1 MSLAAA
7 PTPWRPK
14 PPNSLHRTQKQWLIR
29 GGALT
34 TGLRAM
40 GALKLHVIKEYSC
53 GLSLDE
59 ARCLKRPLKSP
70 VWVREVVMSIDGIDC
85 VVARS
90 LTPLVASHGVW
101 QGMRRLRSRPLAD
114 ILYNQRSIVRSAF
127 EVARLNRAVP
137 LSRTANQ
144 ILTLNKAV
152 KHIHGKPI
160 PPATNQTL
168 LARRSVFW
176 RNGYPLMVAECF
188 LPEFWSQIAR

>member
-1 MSLAAA
+1 MSFAAA
-7 PTPWRPK
+7 PSPWRPK
-14 PPNSLHRTQKQWLIR
+14 PPSSLRRTQKQWLMR

-40 GALKLHVIKEYSC
+40 GALTLSVIHEYSC
-53 GLSLDE
+53 GLSFDE
-59 ARCLKRPLKSP
+59 ARCLKLPIKSP
-70 VWVREVVMSIDGIDC
+70 VWVREVVMRIEGIDC

-127 EVARLNRAVP
+127 EVARLNRAIP
-137 LSRTANQ
+137 LHQTASH
-144 ILTLNKAV
+144 ILALNKATN
-152 KHIHGKPI
+152 HILGNPT

-176 RNGYPLMVAECF
+176 RNGDPLMVAECF
-188 LPEFWSQIAR
+188 LPEFWSHIAR